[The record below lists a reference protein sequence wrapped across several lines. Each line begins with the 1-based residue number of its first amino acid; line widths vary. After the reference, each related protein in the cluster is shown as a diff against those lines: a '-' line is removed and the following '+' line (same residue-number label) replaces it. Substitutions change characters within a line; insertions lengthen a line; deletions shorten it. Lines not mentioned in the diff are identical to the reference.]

1 MRATGGNAIKMSRT
15 LAVDPKQA
23 FDIVYN
29 VEDFPTFMPNVVG
42 ARVITTDGDIK
53 TVEWDMLIDG
63 APLNW
68 TEEVRYDRESL
79 TAEFRSL
86 DGAFS
91 HFDGTW
97 RVKAGDGGTELE
109 VSLIYDL
116 GLPEIEDIIGPVL
129 EERLRQNLDAMLE
142 SIETRTGSR

>member
-1 MRATGGNAIKMSRT
+1 MGSTSGNTIKISRT
-15 LAVDPKQA
+15 LSVDPKQA

-29 VEDFPTFMPNVVG
+29 VEEFPAFMPNVTG
-42 ARVITTDGDIK
+42 ARVITNNGDIK

-68 TEEVRYDRESL
+68 TEEVRYDHESL

-97 RVKAGDGGTELE
+97 RVWVGDRGTELE
-109 VSLIYDL
+109 VSLFYDL

-142 SIETRTGSR
+142 SIETRAGS